1 MTTKRLRGFDLRQI
15 KGWFGLIGVDEAGR
29 GALAGPVVAGAVLVN
44 EDFLRSDWSRRQAG
58 TINDS
63 KQLTEERR
71 EYLHERMSWLMSEH
85 RIIFASGAGSVA
97 EIDEHNIVGATTLAM
112 RRAIQHVLQLGQIHP
127 HPPDPLFDGLNPAP
141 LQPGE
146 GIADWKILVDG
157 RPVRNLGFRHRALVG
172 GDARSMV
179 IAMASIVAKVTRDR
193 LMQSLEKEYPGY
205 GFGRHKGYGTEVH
218 RQALLELG
226 PSRMHRKL
234 FIRSTMTEAST
245 EGQEAF
251 EFLESPG
258 NPLP

>member
-15 KGWFGLIGVDEAGR
+15 DGYFGLIGVDEAGR

-44 EDFLRSDWSRRQAG
+44 ESFLRSDWSRRQAG

-71 EYLHERMSWLMSEH
+71 EYFFERMSWLMSEN
-85 RIIFASGAGSVA
+85 RIIFASGFGSVE
-97 EIDEHNIVGATTLAM
+97 EIDEHNILGATCLAM
-112 RRAIQHVLQLGQIHP
+112 RRAIRQALKIGQIRP
-127 HPPDPLFDGLNPAP
+127 HPPDPLFDGPDPVP

-157 RPVRNLGFRHRALVG
+157 RRVRGLGFTHRALVG

-193 LMQSLEKEYPGY
+193 LMQSLGDEYPEY
-205 GFGRHKGYGTEVH
+205 GFGRHKGYGTEAH
-218 RQALLELG
+218 RRVLLERG
-226 PSRMHRKL
+226 PSRVHRRL
-234 FIRSTMTEAST
+234 FIRSTMAEAEA
-245 EGQEAF
+245 EGQASFDFF
-251 EFLESPG
+251 ELG
-258 NPLP
+258 N